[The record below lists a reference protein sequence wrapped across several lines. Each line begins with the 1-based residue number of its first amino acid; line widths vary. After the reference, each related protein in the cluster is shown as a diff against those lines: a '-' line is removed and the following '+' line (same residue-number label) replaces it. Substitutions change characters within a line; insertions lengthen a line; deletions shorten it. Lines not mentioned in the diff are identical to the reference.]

1 MTIVQT
7 KYGKVEGLE
16 KDGVQIWRGVPF
28 AKPPVGELRFM
39 PPQPPEAWE
48 GVRDATKFA
57 PFAPQ
62 LAGGMDR
69 ILGRGAP
76 PSDEDCLYL
85 NIWSPAADNA
95 NRPVLFWIH
104 GGAFVTGSG
113 ATPWYDGRSF
123 ASQGDVVVV
132 TINYRLG
139 VLGFLHLAEF
149 GEEYAT
155 SGNNGILD
163 QITALEWVRD
173 NIAAFG
179 GDPNNVTIF
188 GESAGAMS
196 VGTLLATPLA
206 KGLFHKAILQSGA
219 AHNVRSAEHATKAA
233 RNVLD
238 TLEFNGTIDELK
250 SVPVEKL
257 LEAAS
262 KATISFPNARLFQPV
277 IDGNVLPKAPH
288 KLIAEGSAANVPV
301 LIGTTLDEMNLFTM
315 LDPTWTKLDEAGIKA
330 RCAWMVGEETFAKVS
345 GYYAD
350 QPAASPLQK
359 WTSMLTDKT
368 FWIPSVRLSE
378 AQIAHAPV
386 WMYRFDWASPVFD
399 GKLGSCHALEIPFVW
414 NNLDK
419 AGVTNFT
426 GDSPARQAIA
436 DAMHAAWIAFAKT
449 GNPNTLTLGEWSAY
463 DPNSRPTL
471 IFNSQNRIE
480 NDPQAEV
487 RQLWEGVL

>member
-7 KYGKVEGLE
+7 KYGKIEGLE

-48 GVRDATKFA
+48 GVRNATKFP

-62 LAGGMDR
+62 LSGRMD
-69 ILGRGAP
+69 IIMGRGQP
-76 PSDEDCLYL
+76 PTDEDCLYL

-123 ASQGDVVVV
+123 ATQGDAVVV

-163 QITALEWVRD
+163 QIAALEWVRD

-219 AHNVRSAEHATKAA
+219 AHNVRSADHAAKAA

-238 TLEFNGTIDELK
+238 TLEFNGTLAELQA
-250 SVPVEKL
+250 VPVEKL
-257 LEAAS
+257 LEAAT

-277 IDGNVLPKAPH
+277 IDGTVLPKAPH

-315 LDPTWTKLDEAGIKA
+315 RDPAWTKLDETGIKA
-330 RCAWMVGEETFAKVS
+330 RCAWMVGEETFTKVS

-350 QPAASPLQK
+350 QAASSALQK
-359 WTSMLTDKT
+359 WTALLTDKT
-368 FWIPSVRLSE
+368 FWLPSVRLSE
-378 AQIAHAPV
+378 AQINHAPV

-399 GKLGSCHALEIPFVW
+399 GKFGSCHALEIPFVW

-426 GDSPARQAIA
+426 GDSPERQAVA
-436 DAMHAAWIAFAKT
+436 NAMHAAWIAFAKT
-449 GNPNTLTLGEWSAY
+449 GDPNTLTLPDWSAY
-463 DPNSRPTL
+463 NTDHRTTL
-471 IFNSQNRIE
+471 IFNTQSRVE
-480 NDPQAEV
+480 NDPQAQV
-487 RQLWEGVL
+487 RQLWEGVI